1 MTRPPSA
8 GRQGR
13 PQAAWTT
20 VMDAPSPGRRPGDQE
35 VVERMKSSVDE
46 RLNLLGEKLDAIIT
60 RPVDVSSSMEVQLG
74 PDLEDLSDR
83 LQKEVMLLS
92 SGELSPCW
100 RRGQRLGQRLERVQ
114 SALRCLGGLLAAL
127 RRVEAEQPALLPDSQ
142 AALEQRVRALVEQ
155 AEDADGRLRAAGM
168 SVTLHGVDVD
178 CCCLTIMSTRRLTDL
193 ISDEDTDQVFH
204 SAEVEHSGADP
215 RLPTRV
221 CSPARRRD
229 DDDDDGQRD
238 ITEGAMMGGDQV
250 EQRVQRK
257 SSLLTELE
265 EIRGCA
271 QDLQLQEATL
281 PALQHRQ
288 RVLERLQQQLTDHL
302 PEVKAVSDVP
312 LQEGGTRAL
321 SLVWEEAS
329 RAVTDRLDQCSTLT
343 ELIKKFQSV
352 SSKLRSALL
361 RADSRVAEQKFYMSK
376 ENLEK
381 MHSQVEESK
390 AQLVSLV
397 ATIGDLRS
405 TCRKLHTHL
414 RQVPGC
420 SVDPYEE
427 EADALM
433 DQWLDICEKTD
444 CRLEILHSVLARW
457 DNALQLGVE
466 LESRTHPEESLH
478 VLQRELQTQEEI
490 MRAFHRRL
498 TEIQV
503 LLQSSEPPLELQVA
517 ETQMLKEM
525 QQLREFVCLQEKTV
539 AQENEPM
546 EREDEA
552 ADHQQQE
559 EPRAEGTRPCWNL
572 RGGSLAP
579 LDPQLGSAEE
589 QEKSSRRNSDTCRS
603 ESCCAPLTEEPN
615 ASVVGGY
622 PRGRCARQA
631 EAELPGDTRSE
642 PGAGGGASAQPREG
656 WASRLTPLGSGD
668 PDVPAGS
675 QLDRSLLEP
684 SSREV
689 QSSDLSATSSTIR
702 VLVTS
707 EELESLPPALEH
719 YPSQHT
725 SEMDILKA
733 IDDALE
739 EDEKLCFDAFVAGGH
754 SPHWSSSAS
763 PAGRSP
769 PPILPDQPGPSPPAS
784 CGLPGL
790 TTAAACSE
798 RRAEETPGST
808 APQKSG
814 ETMEDSEKCSE
825 GLEETSSLDAPPSQS
840 HADMDGERTQDSPG
854 PRSCRHQ
861 LTMQDVWAGI
871 PAVVESS
878 GVLSRAPLLHSYPDE
893 TEVCLVRL
901 VHKVLV
907 CRYQPAQLDAVAMAR
922 QLKEAEELKSRV
934 EQQAALM
941 SSTCSVDQPVSVME
955 ELLAAA
961 LLDAS
966 ATVQVKAAQLDQVRR
981 FHRQVRVTKAFLEV
995 VSEEHQSSLASL
1007 ESGAELADKLQALY
1021 QTMKAK
1027 KEIMEELRQLS
1038 GHLSIHLPS
1047 WERSGALFAKI
1058 GDVQEEWRCLEE
1070 RLRRDLH
1077 QTLNCVRHASRL
1089 VSEAKQLQDR
1099 VEATQ
1104 ESIVSFSEPQEVRRC
1119 VDLAVT
1125 AGDLK
1130 LYQQQQLHLQAE
1142 AEALVR
1148 FSLDPK
1154 DKDGVEQLL
1163 RELASSLSCAKCNL
1177 HALPPSRLLSKPVL
1191 DLVRWLKQVE
1201 VQIWTGESMSL
1212 FPEEARLQITQM
1224 RQLQTDVWSRRS
1236 KLDVEVNGSDMREED
1251 LEKALDRVADLF
1263 DAVTSSVDLVLVAM
1277 SSGLQEREE
1286 LLCQLTGLE
1295 VWLDEAHAQR
1305 HSHAHLEDIC
1315 ELQTVE
1321 LKHMLR
1327 SLTSAVSEI
1336 QMKLSL
1342 VEELESRSQ
1351 GWMASLSLEESR
1363 HLVNRLSGLWTQLD
1377 RMLVFERAT
1386 KWQVDELLR
1395 QRTTSDTDLAALEE
1409 SLEKISTQM
1418 EQLKFPVTQETHLS
1432 IARLRQ
1438 QLLEYQCQVQE
1449 VQHCLESRRSSLL
1462 RGIGELQDRCKALSV
1477 QAFEQE
1483 KYLQLRKHMESSRDR
1498 SREQMKRSR
1507 EKQHSVG
1514 QRFHLS
1520 QTLLVE
1526 LPAVKTLCQEAADQ
1540 LEAISQDLEPL
1551 DLNSERQRIQ
1561 RTVDT
1566 LVIRE
1571 LSVTDDVR
1579 TLEAKLLLGL
1589 RFSTELSS
1597 LTEFFQQTRRELRDP
1612 DALRPDEEAIDAALR
1627 HCWILWRNM
1636 DSGMRVFEALGRKQ
1650 KFKRS
1655 DFGELY
1661 ALKEAAVLECQA
1673 QMESLSQARESL
1685 KDFQWAAQGAI
1696 AFLRDAEASFLS
1708 AHGGFLDCSQEHLET
1723 QRALQVLGEG
1733 FRSHMSH
1740 LEELVPRHP
1749 CLSPEETRQ
1758 LHTSVL
1764 AQLVVGRSVLEAQ
1777 AQLRLE
1783 ALQRCKGH
1791 QEKHEISLQEVKQ
1804 HLSGLEVKLSGCSGE
1819 HVTSLAEATTQH
1831 RRVQVLMEELSILAG
1846 KVEDLRAPCP
1856 MLGCGVGKDGAR
1868 GVIWRHWMFL
1878 RHHVCL
1884 LMARMEHQREEWKDI
1899 QKSMEQ
1905 SFSSLSGLQTELADS
1920 SNVRLSSEKPQKL
1933 LDEAERQQARLES
1946 EQRAVASLQ
1955 HRLEQA
1961 LHLSTPHDPGPAR
1974 LTLQKLQEDV
1984 RSLKVKNML
1993 VVAAAEAELKD
2004 QRQIEEKLT
2013 ELERRV
2019 ESRDPLGAQEVREA
2033 QAALKLMVDSSCRQL
2048 PSDIIRRRLALEQS
2062 LQQAEDEEIMRSGPV
2077 QELLGRVAELGSG
2090 LEDVKKLLELKSPSV
2105 IEAQGALKHVWDE
2118 LDTCHN
2124 RLTLLESDVQDL
2136 VEDRPDQAHLFMDQ
2150 LTQPLQLYQD
2160 VAKMAEQRTNFLS
2173 KIPACLQQ
2181 LEDLQ
2186 HSTTCWLEE
2195 AQSWISAP
2203 SSFTSARSLQN
2214 YGNALQLVLDDSERI
2229 RDDLQDFRTVLAE
2242 VWSVCDV
2249 TDEETRLD
2257 QSDQRVQTMQ
2267 RSILEPLELLLQAAV
2282 LVEAME
2288 TELKTLERNVL
2299 KIQAILESVEN
2310 PSIPPSEH
2318 LNNRQVILANLQSMR
2333 RTLEDM
2339 QSCRAELHLPPQA
2352 HESLQVFSRVEVL
2365 LQTLRELEQLTQD
2378 QVALLENQMVE
2389 DSRASSSGSL
2399 DALVETIS
2407 EEDEDAEDDS
2417 CSSSSSDTLTCS
2429 LPEDPEETPC
2439 AVREDEAGMKTTSL
2453 VKESR
2458 GAACSSGSED
2468 AAEGKQAAQSLTAQS
2483 GSEAQTGS
2491 QPEETLDTGGPVEQ
2505 GEDMNPPGAE
2515 ENPTHRGATSEPPAS
2530 DPPVQREVDSPTDPG
2545 PEAAEVCP
2553 PPNFSGILH
2562 WSCFACGQ
2570 DQGDEAMPA
2579 FCADEAEGLLEEP
2592 RRMERGSSEGD
2603 LLQLASTSD
2612 LTWDQ
2617 PPAPGP
2623 THHQSLT
2630 DWPCDVPQGEDQ
2642 AALSSWLCAFSHL
2655 DGGENSLTEDLRLQW
2670 ELDSGDE
2677 KVLLLEV
2684 SRSLLR
2690 GTVWLLELAE
2700 DRAAGQLKTQS
2711 GSRTQLQAAVC
2722 RHKKLQK
2729 LLRSQ
2734 LSFVQHLSQ
2743 REPDVLQGQE
2753 EVLVQV
2759 KARLGALLEQEVAS
2773 EWNLQIWTCW
2783 EDDCRQLNRILDQ
2796 LEVVVCAEGPQ
2807 SDDEEEAAGRH
2818 KLQSCQQAL
2827 LQLEESRAALG
2838 RILELRERLGAREA
2852 GGALALR
2859 WKSLHRRL
2867 EQEIR
2872 RCRDIQESQSRFLSH
2887 FSSVSQQ
2894 LLQARKR
2901 LTDLHLTSDLERQG
2915 VCRNLVLLLDLC
2927 AEVENMSVQK
2937 AAACR
2942 DAARSLALRDADCP
2956 SLRHQRDQLEA
2967 DWSQLTS
2974 DLWKTQEQLQ
2984 QHLLLSW
2991 PPLELLSHLELW
3003 IQKSEHRLAEER
3015 EAAARAEDATQIRTS
3030 LQKHQE
3036 LRASVVSGQLLL
3048 DFLTQSG
3055 PQAAG
3060 EEVRTLR
3067 STRTTFAE
3075 RVGEVRLTWWSQQRD
3090 VERQICRLE
3099 QLLHTCSLRERQLL
3113 RLQRFLEEQKKLL
3126 SQSKRLCCRAEA
3138 RLLLQNWEVEA
3149 GGLETASAEL
3159 QQLKTTCVSE
3169 EKLRCDEVL
3178 ARRAESLRGSCE
3190 DLMQQAK
3197 HLRSSLL
3204 KTVDDWDQLEKNLC
3218 EVSLQTTRLRC
3229 SLQQQSE
3236 APLLS
3241 LPQTEELIRSLQG
3254 LLEEAAGGEGL
3265 WARTRQSSHRLLDS
3279 LDQTSARTLHTD
3291 VEEEQERWSHAQQQL
3306 KAVLGQTTETLALWQ
3321 DHDHLWHIFSQHLK
3335 QLRDQWRAL
3344 WDSAD
3349 PITEERICSLEA
3361 PAAELRSR
3369 LEPVLASSRFLTQHL
3384 DPLGAELVRSG
3395 SRLLSREVTRLT
3407 RAVSHTQSRLLEEQQ
3422 SFLSQLEHFEGQMEK
3437 ILLEHQANDLESA
3450 KQQLLQLCGLL
3461 PFLLHLQESS
3471 SRQHSTEALAARW
3484 RHSVAR
3490 LCGTFSRVQ
3499 TESLQSLQLLQKS
3512 RLLMSISE
3520 NIAQMLSSS
3529 SDWDL
3534 QDLVS
3539 QHQKLGLD
3547 LMTGNLLLRLLLL
3560 RAADLQT
3567 EEERS
3572 QLLTL
3577 KETWTRSQ
3585 ALALQRQEST
3595 REQLSQWRR
3604 YRHGSRQILELLQE
3618 VDSLLPPDGA
3628 EPMTL
3633 QELLTGVD
3641 QNQAG
3646 AEALA
3651 RHCGV
3656 LMLALQAQCR
3666 GCEPLLKDTEEAWS
3680 RTSRSLE
3687 LRRDAIRSAA
3697 QKWTRCH
3704 ATTTKIRSELDEL
3717 RRRLCE
3723 PWQESE
3729 EETLLQDSEVSLHLL
3744 SCGLRDAGGMKAD
3757 LSGYMLTGDSALL
3770 EQQLEQLHGQ
3780 WEELCLKVSSRRQEI
3795 ADRLSAWTI
3804 FNDKNKELCDWLTQM
3819 ENKACQRGDL
3829 SLEEM
3834 VEKLKKDCMEEI
3846 NLFSEN
3852 KSHLKQ
3858 LGQQLL
3864 MASEEAKQS
3873 QVQGSLQ
3880 EVHQRWHSLFQHIE
3894 ARVKK
3899 LRETLATVQQLDKS
3913 MSNLRAWL
3921 SRVEAELSRPVTYS
3935 QCHHQEIQRRLAEQ
3949 QELQRDIEQHTEGV
3963 ASVLSLC
3970 DVLLRDEDAGETEG
3984 DSLQE
3989 TSRSLDQRWRT
4000 ICALALDRRLRI
4012 EETWRLWCK
4021 FLEDYSR
4028 FEDWLK
4034 MAEVTAANPNS
4045 SDVQYTVAREELKK
4059 FEGFQRQVHERL
4071 TQLELVNNQ
4080 YRRLARENR
4089 TDRASQ
4095 IRAMVNK
4102 GNQRWDTLH
4111 RRVAAVL
4118 RRLKHFTSQR
4128 EEFESTR
4135 ESLLVWLTELDLQL
4149 TNVEHFCQSD
4159 VHHKIQQLSSF
4170 QREITVNTER
4180 IDGLIVFGEGLIQKS
4195 SPPDAALIE
4204 EELEELHSY
4213 CQEVFGRLV
4222 RFHQRL
4228 SQPPARE
4235 EPELSDFSLES
4246 SLELI
4251 GRPWLGRSLSSL
4263 PATPSQLLTS
4273 PLTRSGRE
4281 TPVSVDSL
4289 PLEWDHTGDV
4299 GGSSSHEDEEDELD
4313 DEGSYFSTLSAPRW
4327 RPAADPD
4334 LQDVAA
4340 EAEAPPTLTSTPLKP
4355 TYLSLSSCCGT
4366 EDLRRVDEP
4375 DHQDQP
4381 GLTGLGASGLQS
4393 GVIERWELIQA
4404 QSRNQQRSGLSDSD
4418 LHDVTSWLEAVVP
4431 ELERHLQSDSTDMDE
4446 LLAGASDLK
4455 EMQRDSAHIK
4465 SLVMSLNLSAPS
4477 EPGQQERLAL
4487 ANRAWSRVCTGL
4499 QRWDTSLR
4507 ARLLRCQE
4515 FHQSLHSLLLW
4526 LADAESRRLA
4536 VDIRDPG
4543 TPARALRRQHRT
4555 LTDLQ
4560 GELQE
4565 RRVQQEALHALWSQ
4579 LRPEH
4584 EADDGEESQEKIHVT
4599 GTKLASLLAQV
4610 QDDLALLR
4618 RRLVGPA
4625 LRCVAHVSSHLPD
4638 CTSTHGSVSQDAAPD
4653 APDGAAADASRS
4665 SLPRRR
4671 ERSAARSFF
4680 GRVLRAALPLHLL
4693 LLLLLL
4699 LPCLLPLGLSESG
4712 CADVNNF
4719 ARSFHPMLRYTNGP
4733 PPT

>member
-1 MTRPPSA
+1 MA
-8 GRQGR
+8 
-13 PQAAWTT
+13 
-20 VMDAPSPGRRPGDQE
+20 APSPGRRPADQE

-46 RLNLLGEKLDAIIT
+46 RLDLLADKLDAIIT

-74 PDLEDLSDR
+74 ADLEDLSDR
-83 LQKEVMLLS
+83 LQKEVMSLS
-92 SGELSPCW
+92 SAERSPCW
-100 RRGQRLGQRLERVQ
+100 RRVQRLGQRLERVQ

-142 AALEQRVRALVEQ
+142 AALERRVRALVEQ

-204 SAEVEHSGADP
+204 SAEAEHSGADP
-215 RLPTRV
+215 RLPTGV
-221 CSPARRRD
+221 CSPARCRD
-229 DDDDDGQRD
+229 DDGDDGDGQRD
-238 ITEGAMMGGDQV
+238 VTDGAVMGGDQV
-250 EQRVQRK
+250 EQRVQRR
-257 SSLLTELE
+257 SSLLRELE

-288 RVLERLQQQLTDHL
+288 RVLERLQQQLTDQL
-302 PEVKAVSDVP
+302 PEVKAVSDLP

-329 RAVTDRLDQCSTLT
+329 RAVTDRLDQCSALT

-361 RADSRVAEQKFYMSK
+361 RADSRVAERKFYMSK

-390 AQLVSLV
+390 AELVSLV

-444 CRLEILHSVLARW
+444 CRLEILHRVLARW

-517 ETQMLKEM
+517 ETQMLKKM

-539 AQENEPM
+539 AQEDQPT

-559 EPRAEGTRPCWNL
+559 EPEEPRAEGTRPCWNPK
-572 RGGSLAP
+572 GGSLAP

-589 QEKSSRRNSDTCRS
+589 QGKSSRRNSDACRP

-615 ASVVGGY
+615 ASVLGGD

-631 EAELPGDTRSE
+631 EAELAGDTRSG

-668 PDVPAGS
+668 SDVPAGS
-675 QLDRSLLEP
+675 QVDRSLLEP

-689 QSSDLSATSSTIR
+689 QSSDLSSTSSTIR
-702 VLVTS
+702 ILLTS
-707 EELESLPPALEH
+707 EELESLPPALEP
-719 YPSQHT
+719 YPSHHT

-739 EDEKLCFDAFVAGGH
+739 EDEKLCFDAFVAGGD
-754 SPHWSSSAS
+754 SPHWSSSAL

-769 PPILPDQPGPSPPAS
+769 PPILPDQPSPSPPAS
-784 CGLPGL
+784 CGVPGL
-790 TTAAACSE
+790 TTAAAAAAAACSE

-825 GLEETSSLDAPPSQS
+825 GLEETSSLDATPSQS

-854 PRSCRHQ
+854 PRSCRRQ

-871 PAVVESS
+871 PAAVERS
-878 GVLSRAPLLHSYPDE
+878 GILSRAPLLHSYPDE
-893 TEVCLVRL
+893 SEVCLVRL
-901 VHKVLV
+901 VQKVLV

-941 SSTCSVDQPVSVME
+941 SGTCSVDQPVSVME

-1007 ESGAELADKLQALY
+1007 ESGAELADKLQALC

-1027 KEIMEELRQLS
+1027 KEMMEELRQLS
-1038 GHLSIHLPS
+1038 GQLSIHLPS

-1089 VSEAKQLQDR
+1089 VSEAKRLQDR

-1104 ESIVSFSEPQEVRRC
+1104 ESIVSFSDPQEVRRC

-1163 RELASSLSCAKCNL
+1163 REVASSLSCAKCNL

-1191 DLVRWLKQVE
+1191 DLVRWLKQAE

-1224 RQLQTDVWSRRS
+1224 RKLQTDVWSRRS
-1236 KLDVEVNGSDMREED
+1236 KLDVEVNGSDMKEED

-1277 SSGLQEREE
+1277 SSGLLEREE

-1305 HSHAHLEDIC
+1305 HSHADLEDIS
-1315 ELQTVE
+1315 ELPTVE

-1351 GWMASLSLEESR
+1351 GWMAGLSLEESR

-1386 KWQVDELLR
+1386 KWQVDELLH
-1395 QRTTSDTDLAALEE
+1395 QRTTSDTELAALEE

-1540 LEAISQDLEPL
+1540 LEAISQDLESL

-1597 LTEFFQQTRRELRDP
+1597 LTEFFQQTRRELREP

-1723 QRALQVLGEG
+1723 QRALQVLEEG
-1733 FRSHMSH
+1733 FRSHMCH

-1749 CLSPEETRQ
+1749 CLSPDETRQ

-1783 ALQRCKGH
+1783 ALQRCKVH
-1791 QEKHEISLQEVKQ
+1791 QEKHEICLQEVKQ
-1804 HLSGLEVKLSGCSGE
+1804 HLSGLEVKLAGCSGE

-1831 RRVQVLMEELSILAG
+1831 RRVQVLMEELRILAG
-1846 KVEDLRAPCP
+1846 KVEDLRAGCP

-1868 GVIWRHWMFL
+1868 SVIWRHWMFL

-1920 SNVRLSSEKPQKL
+1920 STVRSSPEKPQKL

-2013 ELERRV
+2013 ELERKF
-2019 ESRDPLGAQEVREA
+2019 ESQDPLSAQEVREA
-2033 QAALKLMVDSSCRQL
+2033 RAALELMVDSSCRLL
-2048 PSDIIRRRLALEQS
+2048 PSDIIRRTLALEQS

-2105 IEAQGALKHVWDE
+2105 TEAQGALKHVWDE

-2136 VEDRPDQAHLFMDQ
+2136 VEDRPDQAHVFMDQ

-2214 YGNALQLVLDDSERI
+2214 YGKALQLVLDDSERI
-2229 RDDLQDFRTVLAE
+2229 RDDLQDFRPVLAE

-2249 TDEETRLD
+2249 TDQETRLD
-2257 QSDQRVQTMQ
+2257 QSDQQVQTMQ

-2310 PSIPPSEH
+2310 PNIPPSEH
-2318 LNNRQVILANLQSMR
+2318 LNNRQVILANLESMR

-2339 QSCRAELHLPPQA
+2339 QSCRAELRLPPRA

-2365 LQTLRELEQLTQD
+2365 LQTLRGLEQLTQD
-2378 QVALLENQMVE
+2378 QVALL
-2389 DSRASSSGSL
+2389 
-2399 DALVETIS
+2399 
-2407 EEDEDAEDDS
+2407 
-2417 CSSSSSDTLTCS
+2417 
-2429 LPEDPEETPC
+2429 EDPEETPC

-2453 VKESR
+2453 VQESR

-2468 AAEGKQAAQSLTAQS
+2468 AAEGKQAAQSLTPQS

-2515 ENPTHRGATSEPPAS
+2515 DNPTHRGATSEPPAS
-2530 DPPVQREVDSPTDPG
+2530 DPAVQREVDSPTDPG
-2545 PEAAEVCP
+2545 PEAAE
-2553 PPNFSGILH
+2553 
-2562 WSCFACGQ
+2562 

-2579 FCADEAEGLLEEP
+2579 FCADDEAEGLLEEP
-2592 RRMERGSSEGD
+2592 RRMEPGSSEGD

-2612 LTWDQ
+2612 LDRTWDL
-2617 PPAPGP
+2617 PPAPGS
-2623 THHQSLT
+2623 TRHQSLT

-2655 DGGENSLTEDLRLQW
+2655 DGGETSLTEDLRLQW
-2670 ELDSGDE
+2670 ELDSGDA

-2684 SRSLLR
+2684 SRSLLQ

-2711 GSRTQLQAAVC
+2711 CSRTQLQAAVC

-2743 REPDVLQGQE
+2743 REPEVLHGQE

-2783 EDDCRQLNRILDQ
+2783 EDDCRQLNRMLDQ

-2807 SDDEEEAAGRH
+2807 SDDEEEAVGRH

-2838 RILELRERLGAREA
+2838 RILELRERLEAREA

-2887 FSSVSQQ
+2887 FNSISQR
-2894 LLQARKR
+2894 LLQARKQ
-2901 LTDLHLTSDLERQG
+2901 LTDLHLTSDLDRQG
-2915 VCRNLVLLLDLC
+2915 VCRNLVLLLDLG

-2956 SLRHQRDQLEA
+2956 SLRRQRDQLEA

-3003 IQKSEHRLAEER
+3003 IQKSEDRLAEER
-3015 EAAARAEDATQIRTS
+3015 EAAARAEDAAQIRTS

-3090 VERQICRLE
+3090 VERQICRLD
-3099 QLLHTCSLRERQLL
+3099 QFLHTCSLRERQLL

-3126 SQSKRLCCRAEA
+3126 SQSKRLYCRAEA

-3149 GGLETASAEL
+3149 GGLEKASAEL
-3159 QQLKTTCVSE
+3159 QRLKTTRVSE
-3169 EKLRCDEVL
+3169 EKLRCDEVF

-3204 KTVDDWDQLEKNLC
+3204 RTVDDWDQLEKNLR

-3241 LPQTEELIRSLQG
+3241 LPQTEELLRSLQG

-3265 WARTRQSSHRLLDS
+3265 WALTLQSSHRLLDS

-3291 VEEEQERWSHAQQQL
+3291 VEEEQKRWSHAQQQL

-3321 DHDHLWHIFSQHLK
+3321 DHDHMWHIFSQHLK

-3344 WDSAD
+3344 CDSAD

-3369 LEPVLASSRFLTQHL
+3369 LEPVLASSRSLTQHL

-3395 SRLLSREVTRLT
+3395 SRLLSRDMTRLT

-3471 SRQHSTEALAARW
+3471 SSQHSTEDLAGRW

-3512 RLLMSISE
+3512 RLLTSISE

-3529 SDWDL
+3529 SDSDL

-3539 QHQKLGLD
+3539 QHQKLGLE

-3560 RAADLQT
+3560 QAAALQT

-3585 ALALQRQEST
+3585 ALALQRQKST

-3604 YRHGSRQILELLQE
+3604 YRRGSRQIWELLQE

-3641 QNQAG
+3641 QNQGG

-3651 RHCGV
+3651 RHSGV
-3656 LMLALQAQCR
+3656 LTLALQAQCR
-3666 GCEPLLKDTEEAWS
+3666 GCEPQLKDTEEAWS
-3680 RTSRSLE
+3680 RTSRGLE

-3697 QKWTRCH
+3697 QKWTLCH
-3704 ATTTKIRSELDEL
+3704 ATMTKIRSELDEL

-3970 DVLLRDEDAGETEG
+3970 EVLLRDEDAGETEG

-3989 TSRSLDQRWRT
+3989 TSHSLDQRWRT

-4095 IRAMVNK
+4095 MRAMVNK
-4102 GNQRWDTLH
+4102 GNQRWDMLH

-4228 SQPPARE
+4228 SQPPVRE

-4334 LQDVAA
+4334 PEDVVT

-4366 EDLRRVDEP
+4366 EDPRRVAPDEP

-4418 LHDVTSWLEAVVP
+4418 LHDVTSWLEAAVP

-4446 LLAGASDLK
+4446 LLAGARDLK

-4465 SLVMSLNLSAPS
+4465 SLVMSLNLSVPS

-4487 ANRAWSRVCTGL
+4487 VTRAWSRVCTGL

-4543 TPARALRRQHRT
+4543 TPARALRRQRRT

-4618 RRLVGPA
+4618 RRL
-4625 LRCVAHVSSHLPD
+4625 
-4638 CTSTHGSVSQDAAPD
+4638 DAAPD

-4665 SLPRRR
+4665 GLPRRR
-4671 ERSAARSFF
+4671 ERRAARSFF

-4699 LPCLLPLGLSESG
+4699 LPATLLPLGLSESG